1 MYENESENLNI
12 ILKGLLNLTIMDN
25 VKGIFLL
32 ISTSERYAIG
42 ASLVVQWLN
51 LHASSA
57 GGRGPLVRELRSC
70 MLCGMAKKKKIL
82 KWRIILRKM
91 K

>member
-12 ILKGLLNLTIMDN
+12 ILKGLSNLTIMDN

-42 ASLVVQWLN
+42 ASLVVQ
-51 LHASSA
+51 
-57 GGRGPLVRELRSC
+57 
-70 MLCGMAKKKKIL
+70 
-82 KWRIILRKM
+82 
-91 K
+91 

>member
-12 ILKGLLNLTIMDN
+12 ILKSILNLTIMDN

-32 ISTSERYAIG
+32 ISTSERYVIG
-42 ASLVVQWLN
+42 TSLVVQWLK

-57 GGRGPLVRELRSC
+57 GGKGPLVRELRSC

-82 KWRIILRKM
+82 KWCIILRKM